1 MDIPRIDGDRMG
13 ADFDAL
19 SKIGA
24 TPEGGV
30 NRPSFSDAHFAAR
43 KWFLATAEAAG
54 LETRVDAAGNHSA
67 ILRPRKRGDGR
78 VLLMGSHLDSV
89 PHGGRWDGA
98 FGVVA
103 ALNVVIAIK
112 ESGDDL
118 PFTLEAIDFTDEEG
132 TALGLLGSEAFAGTL
147 TAGALQTPRGGRQ
160 ALDDGLK
167 RAGLQE
173 DRLLDA
179 RRDPKT
185 LAGYLELHV
194 EQGSRLERDGMQIGV
209 VTRIV
214 GSRSFHIVLRGNGGH
229 AGTMPMEG
237 RRDAGVAAARLILD
251 VRDIVVRD
259 FPGAVITVGDVQL
272 EPGAFNV
279 VPGVARL
286 KLEFRAQYEGELDQ
300 VESAVFA
307 NVRADADA
315 NGIGIEVTELARWHP
330 TALNE
335 AVVDTV
341 ERVATGLGLSTMRL
355 ASGAGHDAQSLA
367 PITPTGMIFVP
378 SIGGISHDP
387 REDTRWDDA
396 VNGANVLL
404 GTVRELARRE
414 SVAGE

>member
-1 MDIPRIDGDRMG
+1 MR
-13 ADFDAL
+13 ADFEAL

-43 KWFLATAEAAG
+43 EWFLKTAKAVG

-67 ILRPRKRGDGR
+67 ILRPRKGHDDR

-89 PHGGRWDGA
+89 PYGGRWDGA

-103 ALNVVIAIK
+103 ALNVVMTIK
-112 ESGDDL
+112 EAGADM
-118 PFTLEAIDFTDEEG
+118 PFSLEAIDFTDEEG
-132 TALGLLGSEAFAGTL
+132 TVLGLLGSEAMAGTL
-147 TAGALQTPRGGRQ
+147 AAAALQTPRGGRQ
-160 ALDDGLK
+160 ALVDGLK
-167 RAGLQE
+167 RAGLKE

-179 RRDPKT
+179 RRDPRT

-194 EQGSRLERDGMQIGV
+194 EQGSRLERAGVKIGV

-214 GSRSFHIVLRGNGGH
+214 GSRSFHVVLRGDGGH

-286 KLEFRAQYEGELDQ
+286 KLEFRAQYEEELDGI
-300 VESAVFA
+300 EAAVFTHA
-307 NVRADADA
+307 RADAEA
-315 NGIGIEVTELARWHP
+315 NGIGFEVSELARWHP
-330 TALNE
+330 AGLDE
-335 AVVDTV
+335 EVVDTV

-355 ASGAGHDAQSLA
+355 ASGAGHDSQSLA
-367 PITPTGMIFVP
+367 AITPTGMIFVP
-378 SIGGISHDP
+378 SVGGISHDP
-387 REDTRWDDA
+387 REDTIWEDA

-404 GTVRELARRE
+404 GTVRELAIRE
-414 SVAGE
+414 SVAGTRA